1 MAAPPGQG
9 PGRGLLHSRATERD
23 HLGPGALV
31 RREVTCAVLVGGP
44 AVRDGQL
51 PPGRRY
57 AVGSGAG
64 WTPGQRGWGSVRA
77 SGGST
82 VVLAVR
88 MGGGLPRK
96 PQAAFP
102 LAPPCHCL
110 LPPRPAGP
118 SSVTHPQLMLGG
130 PQVGPR
136 TTCSRFRWPH
146 RPVVA
151 APGRGRRV
159 QERVSR
165 QGRRPERAHEH
176 TSSRPSRRLPQDA
189 SSRTSQLH
197 VFREANPHVF

>member
-1 MAAPPGQG
+1 MCCARGWPRSAGWAAAPRAALRSWE
-9 PGRGLLHSRATERD
+9 RGWVDAR
-23 HLGPGALV
+23 P
-31 RREVTCAVLVGGP
+31 VG
-44 AVRDGQL
+44 L
-51 PPGRRY
+51 
-57 AVGSGAG
+57 
-64 WTPGQRGWGSVRA
+64 GQRESERWVDRCPGCED
-77 SGGST
+77 
-82 VVLAVR
+82 
-88 MGGGLPRK
+88 GGGLPRK

-102 LAPPCHCL
+102 SAPPCHCL

-118 SSVTHPQLMLGG
+118 SSVKHPQLMLGG